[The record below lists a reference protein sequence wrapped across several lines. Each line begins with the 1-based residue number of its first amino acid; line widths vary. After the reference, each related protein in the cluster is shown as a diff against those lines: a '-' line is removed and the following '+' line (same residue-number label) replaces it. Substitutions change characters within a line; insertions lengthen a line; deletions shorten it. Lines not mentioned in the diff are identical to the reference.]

1 MNGLFTAMA
10 AVFGAIVGSFLN
22 VVVHRMPRSEP
33 FGLGRSRCPRCGATI
48 RWHDNVPILS
58 YLLLLGRCR
67 ACGCRVS
74 LRYPLIEAVT
84 ALLFALAWNR
94 SQALGW
100 EPAALGFFVAA
111 GFGAV
116 VVAASFIDL
125 EHRILPDRL
134 TLRAGPIFGVVA
146 SLGVPR
152 LHGTGFFGLELGSA
166 MKPGLASLLVGAAG
180 AVVGGG
186 VVLLLRQVGTWI
198 ARREAMGLG
207 DVKFMAMCGLML
219 GPGHAL
225 LAMWAAVLVAAV
237 AGVGIWAVTRNRE
250 IPFGPYL
257 GLGSLAALFY
267 GAEMERLLLRELPA
281 LLRGG

>member
-1 MNGLFTAMA
+1 VNGVLTAMA
-10 AVFGAIVGSFLN
+10 AGLGAIVGSFLN
-22 VVVHRMPRSEP
+22 VLVHRMPRDEP

-48 RWHDNVPILS
+48 GWYDNVPILS
-58 YLLLLGRCR
+58 YLLLRGRCR
-67 ACGCRVS
+67 ACSGRIS
-74 LRYPLIEAVT
+74 LRYPLVEAVT
-84 ALLFALAWNR
+84 ALLFAIAWSRARALA
-94 SQALGW
+94 W
-100 EPAALGFFVAA
+100 EPAALGFLAAA
-111 GFGAV
+111 GFAAV

-125 EHRILPDRL
+125 EHKILPDRL
-134 TLRAGPIFGVVA
+134 TLRAGPVFGVVA
-146 SLGVPR
+146 SIGVPR
-152 LHGTGFFGLELGSA
+152 LHGTALFGVELGGA
-166 MKPGLASLLVGAAG
+166 MKPGLASLLAGVAGAA
-180 AVVGGG
+180 VGGG

-219 GPGHAL
+219 GPGQVL
-225 LAMWAAVLVAAV
+225 LAMWAAVLVAAL
-237 AGVGIWAVTRNRE
+237 AGVAIWAVTRNRE